1 MPPTPRLRAAA
12 TLLLLA
18 APVAS
23 AEAQGL
29 TRLHTA
35 VASAFA
41 ANVVQL
47 DLNVPASI
55 LRDTETPER
64 PKALAPLYISFVAL
78 QVMDADSTAD
88 AIRAGYAEGNPFMG
102 RVADNTGAMIAVKAV
117 STVGTIYA
125 VEKLWRKNPV
135 AAVLVMTAINV
146 GYAAV
151 VATNYSR
158 VRGR

>member
-1 MPPTPRLRAAA
+1 MPPTRRLRAVA
-12 TLLLLA
+12 TALLLLA

-35 VASAFA
+35 VASTLA
-41 ANVVQL
+41 ANIQL
-47 DLNVPASI
+47 DLNVPTSI
-55 LRDTETPER
+55 IRDTDTRER
-64 PKALAPLYISFVAL
+64 PKALAPLYVSFVAL

-88 AIRAGYAEGNPFMG
+88 AIRAGYGEGNPFMG
-102 RVADNTGAMIAVKAV
+102 RFADNTGAMIAVKAV

-135 AAVLVMTAINV
+135 AAVLVMTAINA
-146 GYAAV
+146 GYAVV
-151 VATNYSR
+151 VANNYSR